1 MSSKV
6 EETLQT
12 PSEYDQY
19 MDELQ
24 EFEDDKAKD
33 NDKSNEKKDK
43 RRKMGD
49 TMDKSLSAGQE
60 SGLRMEQ
67 LQGYFWPM
75 DVYKRVKGQTPEKS
89 LPIRAQAE
97 QDLEPDLK
105 HKKSK
110 SKIRSKVWKSKV

>member
-1 MSSKV
+1 
-6 EETLQT
+6 
-12 PSEYDQY
+12 
-19 MDELQ
+19 
-24 EFEDDKAKD
+24 
-33 NDKSNEKKDK
+33 
-43 RRKMGD
+43 
-49 TMDKSLSAGQE
+49 
-60 SGLRMEQ
+60 MEQ

-110 SKIRSKVWKSKV
+110 SKIRSKVRKSKVYSLKLKFESKSKAGRLWFVNVFDLLIT

>member
-6 EETLQT
+6 EETLQD
-12 PSEYDQY
+12 PAEYEKY

-24 EFEDDKAKD
+24 EFEDDKVKD
-33 NDKSNEKKDK
+33 TDKSNEKKDK

-60 SGLRMEQ
+60 SGMRMEQ

-75 DVYKRVKGQTPEKS
+75 DVYKRVKGQMPEKS

-97 QDLEPDLK
+97 QDLEPDLT
-105 HKKSK
+105 
-110 SKIRSKVWKSKV
+110 WKQQ